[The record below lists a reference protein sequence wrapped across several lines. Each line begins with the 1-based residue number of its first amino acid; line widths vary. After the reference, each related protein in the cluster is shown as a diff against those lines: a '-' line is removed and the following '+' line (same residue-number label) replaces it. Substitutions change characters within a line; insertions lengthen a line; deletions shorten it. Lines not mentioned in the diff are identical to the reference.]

1 MLRQGGPFAGTLG
14 HERNLVAVL
23 RADGVKFYIPMQAC
37 DT

>member
-1 MLRQGGPFAGTLG
+1 MFSDKVARLG
-14 HERNLVAVL
+14 KFYQRNLVAVL